1 MPEKKR
7 SWHARFVYRIAHL
20 VVGLGFAIIFRLR
33 IEGRQNI
40 PAGGALVCGNHQS
53 HLDPILIGLACTEP
67 ITFLARS
74 SLFKGAFAWLIQYMG
89 AIPINREGLGLG
101 GIKRTMER
109 LKIGEKVLIFPE
121 GTRSKDGRLQ
131 PLKPGF
137 TVIAKRSKVPLLPI
151 AIEGAFHAWPRKQ
164 LLPKPRTIQLVV
176 GRPIT
181 VEELETMDDGQI
193 MAMLQERLKECWTV
207 AIERRQH
214 RMGIGVDLLQDSTQ

>member
-1 MPEKKR
+1 
-7 SWHARFVYRIAHL
+7 
-20 VVGLGFAIIFRLR
+20 
-33 IEGRQNI
+33 
-40 PAGGALVCGNHQS
+40 
-53 HLDPILIGLACTEP
+53 
-67 ITFLARS
+67 
-74 SLFKGAFAWLIQYMG
+74 MG